1 MKNNFNWICIYTNT
15 KMENYVSKQ
24 INDLGLDVYFPRYK
38 KSISHARKI
47 IDKIYPLF
55 PRYLF
60 VKTLNNE
67 LLVKIRGLHGVSDF
81 IKNNRGSP
89 QKLSNEDIKRLK
101 LRENKEG
108 YINYNRFLEGQKIR
122 INKAKIFNLKASFV
136 KKICRDNA
144 EVLIELLGRE
154 HKIIAP
160 YSSID
165 QIH

>member
-1 MKNNFNWICIYTNT
+1 
-15 KMENYVSKQ
+15 MENYVSKQ
-24 INDLGLDVYFPRYK
+24 IIDLGLDVYYPRYK

-60 VKTLNNE
+60 VKTINNE
-67 LLVKIRGLHGVSDF
+67 LLVKIRSLRGVSDF
-81 IKNNRGSP
+81 IKNYRGSP
-89 QKLSNEDIKRLK
+89 QKLSNEDIKNLK
-101 LRENKEG
+101 SRENKEG
-108 YINYNRFLEGQKIR
+108 YINYNCFLEGQKIR
-122 INKAKIFNLKASFV
+122 INKTKIFNLKASFV

-165 QIH
+165 QIY